1 MPELPEV
8 ETVARGL
15 IAAMQG
21 RCIIA
26 VQANRADLRFPLPE
40 NFAARLTRRR
50 IETVTRRA
58 KYILIQLSGGE
69 SLIVHLGMTGRFTVR
84 KPDGEALSLGE
95 VDDDAKPL
103 VGDGAHDHI
112 VFSLDDGTRI
122 VYTDPRRF
130 GMMDLCLTSE
140 ASAHRLTRSL
150 GVEPLGPEL
159 NSRYLARVFSGRKAP
174 LKSVLMDQRLIA
186 GLGNIYVC
194 EALFRARLSPRRKA
208 GSLAKSRKNRDLRLA
223 RLTRAI
229 RAVLTD
235 AIALGG
241 STLRDYARA
250 DGSRGA
256 FQHRFL
262 VYDREGE
269 PCPRRGCGG
278 RVRRILQSGRSTFYC
293 SRCQH

>member
-15 IAAMQG
+15 AEAMQG
-21 RCIIA
+21 RDIA
-26 VQANRADLRFPLPE
+26 AVRANRADLRFPLPQ
-40 NFAARLTRRR
+40 NFAGRLAGQR
-50 IETVTRRA
+50 VDAVVRRA

-69 SLIVHLGMTGRFTVR
+69 SLIVHLGMTGRFTIL
-84 KPDGEALSLGE
+84 KTDGNRLSLGE
-95 VDDDAKPL
+95 PYDDAEPRG
-103 VGDGAHDHI
+103 GDGIHDHI
-112 VFSLDDGTRI
+112 VFSLDDGARI

-130 GMMDLCLTSE
+130 GVMDLCPTS
-140 ASAHRLTRSL
+140 AAPAHRLTRNL

-159 NSRYLARVFSGRKAP
+159 TPRYLAGIFFGRKAP

-194 EALFRARLSPRRKA
+194 EALFRAGLSPKRKA
-208 GSLAKSRKNRDLRLA
+208 GTLSRNGKSLDPRLSSLA
-223 RLTRAI
+223 RAI

-235 AIALGG
+235 AITAGG
-241 STLRDYARA
+241 STLRNYARA
-250 DGSRGA
+250 DGSAGA

-262 VYDREGE
+262 VYDREGR

-278 RVRRILQSGRSTFYC
+278 RIRRILQSGRSTYYC

>member
-15 IAAMQG
+15 AQAMQG
-21 RCIIA
+21 RLIA
-26 VQANRADLRFPLPE
+26 TVRANRADLRFPLPQ
-40 NFAARLTRRR
+40 NFAGRLAGQRV
-50 IETVTRRA
+50 ETVARRA

-69 SLIVHLGMTGRFTVR
+69 SLIVHLGMTGRFTIH
-84 KPDGEALSLGE
+84 KADGERLSLGE
-95 VDDDAKPL
+95 LYDDAQPRG
-103 VGDGAHDHI
+103 GDGAHDHI
-112 VFSLDDGTRI
+112 VFSLDDGARI
-122 VYTDPRRF
+122 IYTDPRRF
-130 GMMDLCLTSE
+130 GVMDLCLTSE

-150 GVEPLGPEL
+150 GVEPLGPNL
-159 NSRYLARVFSGRKAP
+159 TPRYLAEIFFGRKAP

-194 EALFRARLSPRRKA
+194 EALFRAGLSPRRKA
-208 GSLAKSRKNRDLRLA
+208 GTLSRGRKSLDPRLSRLA
-223 RLTRAI
+223 LAI
-229 RAVLTD
+229 RGVLTD
-235 AIALGG
+235 AISAGG

-250 DGSRGA
+250 DGSAGA

-262 VYDREGE
+262 VYDREGK

-278 RVRRILQSGRSTFYC
+278 RIRRILQSGRSTFYC